1 MSIEPG
7 SYMLGP
13 QNGTLLVRTGR
24 SGAAAKA
31 GHDLRIEVTTWN
43 ASIEVDA
50 DPAQTR
56 MQLSADAR
64 SLRVR
69 EGAGGIQ
76 KLGDDDKEGIAQ
88 TIDEEVLKG
97 REIEFR
103 SSAVGASSDRS
114 HLTVQGELRLGGA
127 DRPISF
133 ELDVLDGRLTGS
145 AVVKQS
151 EWGMKPYSALF
162 GTLKVA
168 DEVRVEIDAGLSS
181 A

>member
-7 SYMLGP
+7 SYALGP
-13 QNGTLLVRTGR
+13 EDGTLSVRTGR

-31 GHDLRIEVTTWN
+31 GHNLLIEVSAWSATV
-43 ASIEVDA
+43 EVDA

-69 EGAGGIQ
+69 EGTGGIQ
-76 KLGDDDKEGIAQ
+76 KLGDDDKDGIAQ

-97 REIEFR
+97 TEIQFR
-103 SSAVGASSDRS
+103 SSAVDASPDDGR
-114 HLTVQGELRLGGA
+114 LTVRGELQLAGKTK
-127 DRPISF
+127 PISF
-133 ELDVLDGRLTGS
+133 ELGVLDGRLTGS
-145 AVVKQS
+145 AVLKQS
-151 EWGMKPYSALF
+151 EWGMKLYSALF

-168 DEVRVEIDAGLSS
+168 DEVRVEIDAGLST

>member
-7 SYMLGP
+7 SYTLGP
-13 QNGTLLVRTGR
+13 QDGTLSVRTGR

-31 GHDLRIEVTTWN
+31 GHDLLIEVTTWN
-43 ASIEVDA
+43 AAVEVEA

-69 EGAGGIQ
+69 EGTGGIQ
-76 KLGDDDKEGIAQ
+76 KLGDDEKDGIGR
-88 TIDEEVLKG
+88 TIDEDVLKG
-97 REIEFR
+97 AEIEFR
-103 SSAVGASSDRS
+103 SSTVDVGPDDSR
-114 HLTVQGELRLGGA
+114 LTVQGELRLGG
-127 DRPISF
+127 RTNPISF
-133 ELDVLDGRLTGS
+133 ELAVLDGRLTGS
-145 AVVKQS
+145 AVLEQS

-168 DEVRVEIDAGLSS
+168 NEVRIEIDAGLSS

>member
-7 SYMLGP
+7 SYKLGP
-13 QNGTLLVRTGR
+13 QDGTLSVRTGR

-31 GHDLRIEVTTWN
+31 GHDLLIEVTTW
-43 ASIEVDA
+43 AATVEVDA

-56 MQLSADAR
+56 MQLSAEAR

-69 EGAGGIQ
+69 EGTGGIQ
-76 KLGDDDKEGIAQ
+76 KLGDEDKDGIAQ
-88 TIDEEVLKG
+88 TIDEEVLRG
-97 REIEFR
+97 AEIQFR
-103 SSAVGASSDRS
+103 SSAVGASPDDSR
-114 HLTVQGELRLGGA
+114 LTVQGDLQLA
-127 DRPISF
+127 DRTKPIAF

-145 AVVKQS
+145 AVFKQS

-162 GTLKVA
+162 GALKVA